1 MNNPNEKELPAW
13 AEGKPSARGGA
24 RSNAGRKK
32 GTPNKKTAKTVAMAE
47 LTGDTPLAVMLR
59 NMRKRAP
66 RGATPAEKAAH
77 AAFVQQAAR
86 DAAPYV
92 HARLSAVQVSG
103 ALRLN
108 HESALDEL
116 E

>member
-1 MNNPNEKELPAW
+1 MDKPETEKVLP
-13 AEGKPSARGGA
+13 GKNGGA
-24 RSNAGRKK
+24 RPGAGRRK
-32 GTPNKKTAKTVAMAE
+32 GIPNKRTAETVAQAE
-47 LTGDTPLAVMLR
+47 AAGITPLEVMLK
-59 NMRKRAP
+59 NMRRRAP
-66 RGATPAEKAAH
+66 RNATPAEKVAH
-77 AAFVQQAAR
+77 TAFIQQAAR

-103 ALRLN
+103 GLKLN

>member
-1 MNNPNEKELPAW
+1 MESDKEP
-13 AEGKPSARGGA
+13 GKNGGK
-24 RSNAGRKK
+24 RPGAGRPK
-32 GTPNKKTAKTVAMAE
+32 GTRNKRTLENMA
-47 LTGDTPLAVMLR
+47 LAQQTGITPLELMLK
-59 NMRKRAP
+59 NMRKPLP
-66 RGATPAEKAAH
+66 RGSTPEQKLAH
-77 AAFVQQAAR
+77 AAFIQQAAR

-103 ALRLN
+103 GLKLN